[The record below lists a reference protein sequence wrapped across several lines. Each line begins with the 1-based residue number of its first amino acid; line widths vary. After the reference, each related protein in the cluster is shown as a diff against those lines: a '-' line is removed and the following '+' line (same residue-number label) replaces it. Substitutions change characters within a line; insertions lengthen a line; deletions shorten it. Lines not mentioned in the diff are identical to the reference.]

1 MLSKVAE
8 RLYWMTR
15 YLERAEDSARLVRVY
30 GGLFIDL
37 PRSTGLGWAEVL
49 DVLGSTTTC
58 RALGRDRSERTRLK
72 FLLADTDNPGS
83 VLTSIRSARENART
97 TRDVIPTEAWQ
108 AVNELYLHGTQ
119 QLRRAVDQRH
129 RDEVLTGVVE
139 RSQQIT
145 GMLSGTMSHG
155 PAYQFVRMGRYLERA
170 DMTSRVI
177 ESAAGLLL
185 TGREELTDYDN
196 TLWMAVL
203 RCLSGYQ
210 MYRQYVR
217 RRINA
222 EDVIGFLLKDTAFPR
237 SLSHCVR
244 ELEAACGE
252 LPNAAKPRREAVQL
266 GRQLDG
272 LKPGRLE
279 IAELHALL
287 DELQLQFAG
296 LHEALAM
303 TWFRP
308 SLAA

>member
-37 PRSTGLGWAEVL
+37 PRTTGLGWGEVL

-58 RALGRDRSERTRLK
+58 RVLGRDRSERTRLK

-83 VLTSIRSARENART
+83 VLASIRSARENART

-108 AVNELYLHGTQ
+108 AVNELYLYGTQ

-129 RDEVLTGVVE
+129 RDETLTGVVE

-177 ESAAGLLL
+177 EAAAGLLL
-185 TGREELTDYDN
+185 SGREELANYDN

-217 RRINA
+217 RRINS
-222 EDVIGFLLKDTAFPR
+222 EDVIGFLVKDMAFPR

-244 ELEAACGE
+244 ELEAASSE
-252 LPNAAKPRREAVQL
+252 LPNAAEPRREAAQL
-266 GRQLDG
+266 GRRLGG

-296 LHEALAM
+296 LHEAIAM

-308 SLAA
+308 TLAA